1 MSASSLPD
9 FPFDRKIPTGED
21 CERLVCRDC
30 GFINY
35 ENPKVIVGAVCTW
48 EDKFLLCKRAIPP
61 RMGYWTMPAGYM
73 ELHETAEQGAAREA
87 IEEANAHI
95 AIDALL
101 AVYSIPRISQVQ
113 LIYRAKLITPE
124 FSPGPES
131 LDVQLVRYDDIP
143 WDSLAF
149 PSVNW
154 SLKHFKEVEGVSSF
168 PPFQVPTGE
177 LDRLRESGSR
187 KYDY

>member
-1 MSASSLPD
+1 MSAPSLPD

-21 CERLVCRDC
+21 RERLVCRDC

-113 LIYRAKLITPE
+113 LIYRARLIRPE

-131 LDVQLVRYDDIP
+131 LDVQLFSYDQIP
-143 WDSLAF
+143 WDELAF
-149 PSVNW
+149 PSVTW
-154 SLKHFKEVEGVSSF
+154 ALQHFKEVEGLTSF
-168 PPFQVPTGE
+168 APFQVPTGE